1 MASQRGKA
9 PEQGTLLKSGTS
21 KDMRL
26 KGKGQESLALNLR
39 VSSSIPLCVLLIQPL
54 TNRV

>member
-9 PEQGTLLKSGTS
+9 PSKNSPSSGTS

-26 KGKGQESLALNLR
+26 KGRGKKPGPKPKG
-39 VSSSIPLCVLLIQPL
+39 
-54 TNRV
+54 